1 MWLAS
6 YNEPTDGS
14 AKIHAAK
21 VEFTVCQPQR
31 QDGLISR
38 ANESKTNANNTS
50 NTHKQNLYVECPR
63 LNYFIARDVT
73 NSFGALTLIT
83 HNDVTASLQRTLT
96 QYTLAAYRAR

>member
-6 YNEPTDGS
+6 YKEPTDGS
-14 AKIHAAK
+14 PKIHAA
-21 VEFTVCQPQR
+21 
-31 QDGLISR
+31 QDSLSSR
-38 ANESKTNANNTS
+38 ANEAKTNANSTN

-83 HNDVTASLQRTLT
+83 HNDVTASLRHTLT